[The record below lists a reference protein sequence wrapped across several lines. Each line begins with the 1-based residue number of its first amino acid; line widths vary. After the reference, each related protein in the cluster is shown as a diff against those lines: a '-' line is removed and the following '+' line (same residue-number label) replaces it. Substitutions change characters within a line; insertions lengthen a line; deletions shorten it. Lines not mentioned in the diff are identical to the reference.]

1 MLSVSEPHDPSA
13 FSIKGANF
21 AALAPVS
28 DLSHSRS
35 LFPAPLS
42 LSYVRP
48 AQVPYPSA
56 TRPQQPSARS

>member
-13 FSIKGANF
+13 FPIKGANF

-35 LFPAPLS
+35 LFPVPLS

-48 AQVPYPSA
+48 ARVPC
-56 TRPQQPSARS
+56 AR

>member
-42 LSYVRP
+42 LS
-48 AQVPYPSA
+48 
-56 TRPQQPSARS
+56 

>member
-13 FSIKGANF
+13 FPIKGANF

-35 LFPAPLS
+35 LFPVPLS

-48 AQVPYPSA
+48 ARVPCRRVTCP
-56 TRPQQPSARS
+56 